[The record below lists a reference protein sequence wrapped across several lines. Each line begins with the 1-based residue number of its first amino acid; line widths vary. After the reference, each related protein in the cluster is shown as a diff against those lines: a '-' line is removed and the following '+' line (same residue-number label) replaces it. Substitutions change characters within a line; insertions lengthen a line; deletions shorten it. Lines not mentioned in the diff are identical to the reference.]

1 MNHSGGENAAST
13 TTAIL
18 PLSHR
23 IDFLLH
29 ATNTLP
35 FNSSAHAQQ
44 PELAITTDKSAQRLI
59 SWRFESRNTVQ
70 RLQKQCLSTSA
81 AILSRNLF
89 YVLWLPQKPNRP
101 NTTVYIDTNATQ
113 SGTFFHMFHAEI

>member
-101 NTTVYIDTNATQ
+101 NTIVYIDTNATQ